1 MDSMKKIRLELI
13 YLRAFICVIIIVT
26 HLLTQITLEHK
37 NLSGSSLI
45 LQYYIRNIVIFGTPN
60 FIVLSQL
67 LTTLNYKKVSKH
79 YLISRFKYIFIPY
92 LLVGVFY
99 CYSESLLTASS
110 FKKQFIE
117 NVVLGQW
124 YGYFIIIMQFF
135 VLSYLIY
142 KVNYKL
148 FNSKLLL
155 LSLLIVHQSYLY
167 HFIHNDHFHKLVTHY
182 YPLSEN
188 TMFLGWIFYFFL
200 GGYIGYNYESI
211 LSFLE
216 KYLIIVIM
224 LALGA
229 YVLFISISG
238 EDYWNVTSFTYTLTL
253 YNSLMFFVLV
263 GICMHFKTM
272 LLNTIKAISAFSFFI
287 YLLHPIILDSLFAYT
302 NIFED
307 STIVFLAISLLMIL
321 GICIGV
327 GMMLREFYIFRFVIG
342 KQPYKLQLNHY
353 QPSWKSC

>member
-1 MDSMKKIRLELI
+1 
-13 YLRAFICVIIIVT
+13 
-26 HLLTQITLEHK
+26 
-37 NLSGSSLI
+37 
-45 LQYYIRNIVIFGTPN
+45 
-60 FIVLSQL
+60 
-67 LTTLNYKKVSKH
+67 
-79 YLISRFKYIFIPY
+79 
-92 LLVGVFY
+92 
-99 CYSESLLTASS
+99 
-110 FKKQFIE
+110 
-117 NVVLGQW
+117 
-124 YGYFIIIMQFF
+124 
-135 VLSYLIY
+135 
-142 KVNYKL
+142 
-148 FNSKLLL
+148 
-155 LSLLIVHQSYLY
+155 
-167 HFIHNDHFHKLVTHY
+167 
-182 YPLSEN
+182 
-188 TMFLGWIFYFFL
+188 MFLGWIFYFFL

-321 GICIGV
+321 GICIGF

>member
-1 MDSMKKIRLELI
+1 MCHYNCDALI
-13 YLRAFICVIIIVT
+13 DTNL
-26 HLLTQITLEHK
+26 TLEHK
-37 NLSGSSLI
+37 NLSSSSLI
-45 LQYYIRNIVIFGTPN
+45 LQYHIRNIVIFGTPN

-155 LSLLIVHQSYLY
+155 LSSLIVQQSYLY
-167 HFIHNDHFHKLVTHY
+167 HFIYNDYFHKLVTHY

-263 GICMHFKTM
+263 GICMYFKTM
-272 LLNTIKAISAFSFFI
+272 LLK
-287 YLLHPIILDSLFAYT
+287 LLEYFHSLFTYCT
-302 NIFED
+302 
-307 STIVFLAISLLMIL
+307 LL
-321 GICIGV
+321 
-327 GMMLREFYIFRFVIG
+327 F
-342 KQPYKLQLNHY
+342 
-353 QPSWKSC
+353 